1 MHRRTVRR
9 PTPWVVPTAMTSTMY
24 LSEPSLIQ
32 LQAVRQVT
40 TTWQLLIRFT
50 FSRRRLLPLNSLQT
64 TLRSILQSGAT
75 GTMTAIGTTLES
87 IFGLLQRTSGTVMWN
102 RSLSLLRYRSVL
114 TACAFVQ
121 TILQPFQ
128 LQKAVRAC
136 RTVRYTI
143 TQ

>member
-1 MHRRTVRR
+1 MHRHTVRR
-9 PTPWVVPTAMTSTMY
+9 PTPWVVPTAMTSMMFT
-24 LSEPSLIQ
+24 SEPSLIQ
-32 LQAVRQVT
+32 LLAVRQVT
-40 TTWQLLIRFT
+40 TTWQLLIQFI

-64 TLRSILQSGAT
+64 TLRSTLQSGAT

-87 IFGLLQRTSGTVMWN
+87 TFGLLPRTSGTVMWN
-102 RSLSLLRYRSVL
+102 QSLSLLRYRSVL

-121 TILQPFQ
+121 IILLPFQ

-136 RTVRYTI
+136 RTVRCTI